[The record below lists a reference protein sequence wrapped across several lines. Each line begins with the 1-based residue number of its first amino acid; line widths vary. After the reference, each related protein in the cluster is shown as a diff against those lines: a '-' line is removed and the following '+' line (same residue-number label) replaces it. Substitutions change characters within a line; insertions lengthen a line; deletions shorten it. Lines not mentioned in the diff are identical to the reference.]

1 MSLLTQSPSSAVS
14 EPFPTSQLSGRLISV
29 IVPCFN
35 ESAAIPQLKSRLKDF
50 VDHNSSS
57 FKFEFI
63 LVDDG
68 STDDTYSLLQ
78 STFADD
84 QRFSII
90 RQLPN
95 RGITAAILAGG
106 RQAQGEWLVSIDSD
120 CTYDPQQI
128 YNLLQRIEDGCAD
141 MIIGSP
147 YHCSGKV
154 LNVPRWRLAI
164 SKAANRIYR
173 GLFRTKLTC
182 YTSCFRAIRPSIAS
196 RVVVQNKGYVG
207 MAEMVWR
214 VERLGGKVTE
224 IPAVLDIRRYG
235 QSKLRL
241 ARVVVQ
247 HLKFMAKVAFR
258 GN

>member
-1 MSLLTQSPSSAVS
+1 V
-14 EPFPTSQLSGRLISV
+14 PTPAPQLSAQLVSV
-29 IVPCFN
+29 IVPCYN
-35 ESAAIPQLKSRLKDF
+35 EAAAIPQLKSRLKDF
-50 VDHNSSS
+50 VENNSSRYN
-57 FKFEFI
+57 FEFI
-63 LVDDG
+63 FVDDG
-68 STDDTYSLLQ
+68 STDETHSLLQ

-84 QRFSII
+84 QRFKVI

-95 RGITAAILAGG
+95 RGLTAAILAGG
-106 RQAQGEWLVSIDSD
+106 RQAQGEWIVSIDSD

-128 YNLLQRIEDGCAD
+128 YNLLQRIEEWAAD

-147 YHCSGKV
+147 YHRSGKV

-164 SKAANRIYR
+164 SKTANRIYR

-182 YTSCFRAIRPSIAS
+182 YTSCFRAIRSPIAL
-196 RVVVQNKGYVG
+196 RVVVQNEGYVG
-207 MAEMVWR
+207 MTEMVWR
-214 VERLGGKVTE
+214 VERLGGTVTE
-224 IPAVLDIRRYG
+224 IPAVLDVRRYG

-247 HLKFMAKVAFR
+247 HLKFMTKVALR